1 MMRPTILLV
10 EDNPDARE
18 LAELAFQ
25 ESGLFPQLEIAGNA
39 EEALNYLFGRNNSGS
54 KNIPAI
60 PSVVLLDLKLPR
72 IDGLEVLRRLRANPR
87 TKFVPV
93 VIMTTSSEAEDLI
106 DCYESGCNSY
116 IRKPIDF
123 TQFQAA
129 IRQVAIYWLIFNQ
142 APLQSA

>member
-10 EDNPDARE
+10 ENNPDERE
-18 LAELAFQ
+18 LAEIAFQ
-25 ESGLFPQLEIAGNA
+25 ESGLFPQLEIAKNG
-39 EEALNYLFGRNNSGS
+39 EEALNYLLARNNSGT
-54 KNIPAI
+54 KNTPAI
-60 PSVVLLDLKLPR
+60 PSLVLLDLKLSK
-72 IDGLEVLRRLRANPR
+72 IDGLEVLRRLRANPQ

-93 VIMTTSSEAEDLI
+93 VIMSTSSEAEDLI
-106 DCYESGCNSY
+106 NCYDLGCNSY

-129 IRQVAIYWLIFNQ
+129 IRQVAIYWLIFNE